1 MAISTCK
8 FLMVQSL
15 PNFNDKSC
23 DSNVQ
28 DRLWCWIWLDFEAGK
43 SVWSKFYKLLLDLT
57 FIFMMHYVTLAP
69 NRLGCWI
76 EAIIFQMLVQIQ
88 NFGTDFWAGALWWI
102 FASELFWSPV
112 VCLFVHPSVN
122 ISHNWVF
129 QIQGKNPVTE
139 IVQMADSCQK
149 GTLIVWITTSFYTL
163 VFKIESCS
171 FADQLYIYQRC
182 AYYLDF
188 DFW

>member
-1 MAISTCK
+1 MLNRSH
-8 FLMVQSL
+8 
-15 PNFNDKSC
+15 NFSD
-23 DSNVQ
+23 
-28 DRLWCWIWLDFEAGK
+28 AGAD
-43 SVWSKFYKLLLDLT
+43 SKFWNRFLSRCLVMNICKWAFLITCCLSVCPSVCKLT
-57 FIFMMHYVTLAP
+57 F
-69 NRLGCWI
+69 R
-76 EAIIFQMLVQIQ
+76 
-88 NFGTDFWAGALWWI
+88 
-102 FASELFWSPV
+102 
-112 VCLFVHPSVN
+112 

-149 GTLIVWITTSFYTL
+149 GTLIVWITPSFYTL

-188 DFW
+188 EFWLPVLMKTIHLLNLVIFWQNVAYIVPHFSG